1 MTEASTSPAES
12 AAPPPDPGSGSG
24 RLRWLWRLLSLSL
37 LLLLVLAGA
46 LFYGVRSESGA
57 RALWQLSTW
66 AMHGNL
72 SGQLAGGTLADG
84 LQLRNLVYR
93 DATQQYKIDRID
105 ASWRLSF
112 SPLKLQV
119 AYLHVGDV
127 DARLEPTPPTPTV
140 MPASLRLPLQLQ
152 LNDISLN
159 KLSLHQG
166 LSTTELGHLQLHG
179 ESDGVQ
185 HNLALERLDTPYGKA
200 SAKLSLNGVQ
210 PFALS
215 GGAELSGEYEKEK
228 YQLDAALSGSL
239 AKLGIDLNARGDKLS
254 GSAKIAATPFAPIPF
269 QALELNAA
277 HINPKLFSNGAP
289 QADLS
294 LQATL
299 KPVMPPAGAATATA
313 ASVDLSTLAVSGP
326 VRIVNTMAGALDQDR
341 LPLISA
347 SAELRLDTQTQQLSQ
362 LQLKLVKD
370 ASISGQGEY
379 HSDGKNKHNGEFN
392 FDVTG
397 LDLQGLHG
405 KLKPSQL
412 RGPVSVKLTP
422 DNQKIS
428 LNLADATYKAKLE
441 AVIDAKQIV
450 LKTAQLAAGAARVD
464 ASGSLGLDA
473 GMAYAM
479 KGSLRDFN
487 PFLWINSSAP
497 AKTAAHAG
505 KPSAGAAKSSAQAVA
520 ANINMDI
527 DASGNLTP
535 ELKLKLKFAIHDS
548 VYDKLPMSGNGL
560 LNLAGTRLLPSDLAL
575 SVAGNDVLA
584 KGSFGGAGD
593 RLNLKVDAPA
603 LQRLGFGISGA
614 LHLDGQLSGSMQK
627 PNVQATYHAEKL
639 AFGEHRVDSLS
650 GQADVQADLNANLNS
665 NSNRLAL
672 TVDGR
677 GIHSADMALDKLNLN
692 LAGTYAAHTLKLES
706 SGALRG
712 KPVHLTLAAQGK
724 LSESKAGYGWQGQ
737 LTELQN
743 QGTPRI
749 GLATPLSITA
759 EAGRVL
765 LGATRLNVADAQ
777 IDLKSFSFDHGKL
790 QSAGAINALNVAT
803 ILSLAHE
810 FGTPELPLKTDL
822 VLDSS
827 WDFVLADST
836 SGFVQITRRSGD
848 LRVNPGRGDVS
859 LGLSELKLRADLQ
872 SSHITLDS
880 QLAASRIGTL
890 AAQVQ
895 LALQKTDGVWGV
907 SDSSALSGQAT
918 LRVPQLKSIGALIG
932 PQVALDGSIGMDLN
946 LSGDL
951 GKPKLSGKVNGDQLA
966 VTLFDQGIKLKD
978 GTARLN
984 LADNVVDLQQ
994 LEFHGGD
1001 GNVRATGR
1009 LQLGHDNPDLTAS
1022 VIADHLQ
1029 LFASPDRQLMLSGQA
1044 KIANVKDQLHVDG
1057 KFKIDKALFDL
1068 PKNSAPTLGDDVII
1082 VRKDVKTA
1090 RATPLTEQEKLAKT
1104 AQKPAG
1110 AATPVMNVEVDF
1122 GDDFRFRGSGADLL
1136 LRGAMQVR
1144 SEPYQPLRATGTI
1157 RVASGTYEVF
1167 GRKLAIERGLINFQ
1181 GPIDNPNINILA
1193 MKRNQEVEA
1202 GAEITGN
1209 PSNLRVKL
1217 VSEPNVA
1224 DEEKLSWL
1232 MFGHGSDSAALGQRQ
1247 AAGQALALLG
1257 NYGGKK
1263 IAQGIGFDEFSI
1275 GSSDSGIENE
1285 QVVNLGKA
1293 ITEKINL
1300 GYEQSLTSAASILKL
1315 TWQFSRRWSMV
1326 MRGGTINGLEVLYN
1340 LRFD

>member
-1 MTEASTSPAES
+1 MTEATTSPAEPA
-12 AAPPPDPGSGSG
+12 AAPPNPGAAPG
-24 RLRWLWRLLSLSL
+24 RLRWLWRLLAAFP
-37 LLLLVLAGA
+37 LVLILLAGG
-46 LFYGVRSESGA
+46 LFYGLRTESGA

-66 AMHGNL
+66 ALHGNL

-84 LQLRNLVYR
+84 LRLRDLVYR

-105 ASWRLSF
+105 AKWQLSF

-140 MPASLRLPLQLQ
+140 MPASLKLPLQLL

-166 LSTTELGHLQLHG
+166 LSTTELSHLQLHG

-185 HNLALERLDTPYGKA
+185 HNLVVERLVTPYGKA
-200 SAKLSLNGVQ
+200 SAKLSLNGVS

-215 GGAELSGEYEKEK
+215 GGAELGGEYEKEK
-228 YQLDAALSGSL
+228 YQLDAVLSGSL
-239 AKLGIDLNARGDKLS
+239 ASLGVELTARGDKLS
-254 GSAKIAATPFAPIPF
+254 GSAKVAATPFAAIPF
-269 QALELNAA
+269 QTLDLHVA
-277 HINPKLFSNGAP
+277 HVNPKLFSSGAP

-299 KPVMPPAGAATATA
+299 KPVAPPATAAG

-326 VRIVNTMAGALDQDR
+326 VRIVNAMAGALDQDR
-341 LPLISA
+341 LPLTSA
-347 SAELRLDTQTQQLSQ
+347 SAELRLDTQTQRLSQ

-379 HSDGKNKHNGEFN
+379 HSDGKNKHSGEFN
-392 FDVTG
+392 FNVAG
-397 LDLQGLHG
+397 LDLQALHG
-405 KLKPSQL
+405 KLKPTQL
-412 RGPVSVKLTP
+412 RGPLNLKLTP
-422 DNQKIS
+422 DNQQIS
-428 LNLADATYKAKLE
+428 LDLADAAYKAKLE
-441 AVIDAKQIV
+441 AVIDAKQV
-450 LKTAQLAAGAARVD
+450 LLKTAQLAAGAARLD
-464 ASGSLGLDA
+464 ASGSLGLDD
-473 GMAYAM
+473 GMAYAL
-479 KGSLRDFN
+479 KGTLRDFN

-497 AKTAAHAG
+497 VKATAHAG
-505 KPSAGAAKSSAQAVA
+505 KRPAPVPAPAARAVA

-527 DASGNLTP
+527 DAAGNLTP
-535 ELKLKLKFAIHDS
+535 ELKLKLKFAVRDS
-548 VYDKLPMSGNGL
+548 SYDQLPMSGSGL
-560 LNLAGTRLLPSDLAL
+560 LNLAGMRLLPSELAL
-575 SVAGNDVLA
+575 SVAGNEVHA
-584 KGSFGGAGD
+584 KGSFGAAGD
-593 RLNLKVDAPA
+593 RLNLKVDAPE
-603 LQRLGFGISGA
+603 LQRLGFGIAGA
-614 LHLDGQLSGSMQK
+614 VHLDGQLSGTMQK

-639 AFGEHRVDSLS
+639 AFGEHSLDSLS
-650 GQADVQADLNANLNS
+650 GQADVQADLNAGLNS
-665 NSNRLAL
+665 SSNRLAL
-672 TVDGR
+672 SIDGR
-677 GIHSADMALDKLNLN
+677 GLHSADVALDKLNLN

-706 SGALRG
+706 SGTLHG
-712 KPVHLTLAAQGK
+712 KPLHLTMAAQGK

-737 LTELQN
+737 ISELQN
-743 QGTPRI
+743 QGVPRI
-749 GLATPLSITA
+749 SMASPLSVTA

-777 IDLKSFSFDHGKL
+777 IDLKNFSFDHGKL

-810 FGTPELPLKTDL
+810 FGAAELPVKTDL

-827 WDFVLADST
+827 WDFTLADSM
-836 SGFVQITRRSGD
+836 SGFLQIARRSGD

-872 SSHITLDS
+872 ASHIKLDT
-880 QLAASRIGTL
+880 QVAAARIGTL

-895 LALQKTDGVWGV
+895 LALQKTDGVWGF
-907 SDSSALSGQAT
+907 SDSSALSGQAV

-946 LSGDL
+946 LGGEL

-978 GTARLN
+978 GTARLS

-1022 VIADHLQ
+1022 VIADRLQ

-1044 KIANVKDQLHVDG
+1044 KIANVKEQLHVDG

-1068 PKNSAPTLGDDVII
+1068 PKSSAPKLGDDVVI

-1157 RVASGTYEVF
+1157 RVANGTYEVF

-1193 MKRNQEVEA
+1193 MKRNQEIEA

-1217 VSEPNVA
+1217 VSEPNVS

-1232 MFGHGSDSAALGQRQ
+1232 MFGHGSDSSALGQRQ

-1275 GSSDSGIENE
+1275 GSSDSGIDNE

-1326 MRGGTINGLEVLYN
+1326 MRGGTINGLEVTYN

>member
-1 MTEASTSPAES
+1 MTEATTNSTDTA
-12 AAPPPDPGSGSG
+12 AAPSNPDGAGGG
-24 RLRWLWRLLSLSL
+24 RLRWLWRLLAAFP
-37 LLLLVLAGA
+37 LVLVLLAGA
-46 LFYGVRSESGA
+46 LFYGLRTESGA
-57 RALWQLSTW
+57 HALWQLGTW
-66 AMHGNL
+66 ALHGNL

-84 LQLRNLVYR
+84 LRLRNLVYR

-105 ASWRLSF
+105 AKWQLSF

-119 AYLHVGDV
+119 AYLHVGTV

-140 MPASLRLPLQLQ
+140 MPASLKLPLQLL
-152 LNDISLN
+152 LNDISLD

-166 LSTTELGHLQLHG
+166 LSTTELSHLQLHG

-185 HNLALERLDTPYGKA
+185 HKLLLERLDTPYGKA
-200 SAKLSLNGVQ
+200 SAKLSLNGVS

-215 GGAELSGEYEKEK
+215 GGAELGGEYEKEK

-239 AKLGIDLNARGDKLS
+239 AALGVDLVARGDKLS
-254 GSAKIAATPFAPIPF
+254 GTAKVAATPFATIPF
-269 QALELNAA
+269 QTLELNLA
-277 HINPKLFSNGAP
+277 HVNPKLFSNGAP

-299 KPVMPPAGAATATA
+299 KPVAPPAAAVAS
-313 ASVDLSTLAVSGP
+313 ASVDLSALAVSGP
-326 VRIVNTMAGALDQDR
+326 VRIVNSMPGGLDQDR

-347 SAELRLDTQTQQLSQ
+347 GAELRLDSQTQQLSQ
-362 LQLKLVKD
+362 LQLKLAKD
-370 ASISGQGEY
+370 ASISGEGQY
-379 HSDGKNKHNGEFN
+379 HSDGKNKNNGEFKLN
-392 FDVTG
+392 VAG
-397 LDLQGLHG
+397 LDLQALHG
-405 KLKPSQL
+405 KLKPTQL
-412 RGPVSVKLTP
+412 RGPLNIKLTP
-422 DNQKIS
+422 DNQQIN
-428 LNLADATYKAKLE
+428 LDLADATYKAKLE
-441 AVIDAKQIV
+441 AVIDAKQIL
-450 LKTAQLAAGAARVD
+450 LKTAQLAAGAARID
-464 ASGSLGLDA
+464 ASGSLGLDG
-473 GMAYAM
+473 GMAYAV
-479 KGSLRDFN
+479 KGTLRDFN
-487 PFLWINSSAP
+487 PFLWINSGAP

-505 KPSAGAAKSSAQAVA
+505 KRPASAPAAHAVA

-527 DASGNLTP
+527 DAAGNLTP
-535 ELKLKLKFAIHDS
+535 ELKLKLKFAVHDS
-548 VYDKLPMSGNGL
+548 SYDQLPMSGNGL
-560 LNLAGTRLLPSDLAL
+560 LNLAGTRLLPSELAL
-575 SVAGNDVLA
+575 SVAGNEVQA
-584 KGSFGGAGD
+584 KGSFGAAGD
-593 RLNLKVDAPA
+593 RLNLKVDAPE
-603 LQRLGFGISGA
+603 LQRLGFGIAGA
-614 LHLDGQLSGSMQK
+614 VHVDGQLSGSMQK
-627 PNVQATYHAEKL
+627 PNVQATYRAEKL

-665 NSNRLAL
+665 SSNRLAM
-672 TVDGR
+672 TIEGR
-677 GIHSADMALDKLNLN
+677 GLHSADVALEKLNLN
-692 LAGTYAAHTLKLES
+692 LSGTYAAHTLKLES
-706 SGALRG
+706 NGTLRG
-712 KPVHLTLAAQGK
+712 KPLHLTLAAQGK

-737 LTELQN
+737 LSGLQN

-749 GLATPLSITA
+749 SLASPLAITA
-759 EAGRVL
+759 EAGKVQ

-777 IDLKSFSFDHGKL
+777 IDLKNFSFDHGKL

-803 ILSLAHE
+803 ILSLAQE
-810 FGTPELPLKTDL
+810 FGAPEVPVKTDL

-827 WDFVLADST
+827 WDFTLADSL
-836 SGFVQITRRSGD
+836 SGFLQIVRRGGD

-872 SSHITLDS
+872 ASQIKLDT
-880 QLAASRIGTL
+880 QVASARIGTL
-890 AAQVQ
+890 AAQMQ
-895 LALQKTDGVWGV
+895 LALQKTDGVWGF
-907 SDSSALSGQAT
+907 SDSSSLSGQAT

-932 PQVALDGSIGMDLN
+932 PQVALEGSIGMDLA
-946 LSGDL
+946 LSGEL

-984 LADNVVDLQQ
+984 LANNVIDLQQ

-1022 VIADHLQ
+1022 VIADRLQ

-1044 KIANVKDQLHVDG
+1044 KIANVKEQLHVDG
-1057 KFKIDKALFDL
+1057 KFKIDQALFDL
-1068 PKNSAPTLGDDVII
+1068 PKSSAPTLGDDVVI

-1090 RATPLTEQEKLAKT
+1090 RAAPLTEQEKLAKT

-1122 GDDFRFRGSGADLL
+1122 GDDFRFRGSGADLR

-1157 RVASGTYEVF
+1157 RVADGTYEVF

-1217 VSEPNVA
+1217 VSEPNVS

-1275 GSSDSGIENE
+1275 GSSDSGIDNE

-1326 MRGGTINGLEVLYN
+1326 MRGGTINGLEVTYN

>member
-1 MTEASTSPAES
+1 MTEAIANSAEP
-12 AAPPPDPGSGSG
+12 AAPPPNPGAASG
-24 RLRWLWRLLSLSL
+24 RLSWLWRTLAAVL
-37 LLLLVLAGA
+37 LLLILLSAA
-46 LFYGVRSESGA
+46 LFFGVRTESGA
-57 RALWQLSTW
+57 RALWQVSTW
-66 AMHGNL
+66 ALHGNL
-72 SGQLAGGTLADG
+72 SGQLVGGTLADG

-93 DATQQYKIDRID
+93 DATQQYKIDRVD
-105 ASWRLSF
+105 AKWRLSF

-119 AYLHVGDV
+119 AYLHVGAV
-127 DARLEPTPPTPTV
+127 DARLQPTPPTPTV
-140 MPASLRLPLQLQ
+140 MPASLKLPLQLA
-152 LNDISLN
+152 LDDISLN

-166 LSTTELGHLQLHG
+166 LSTTELSHLQLHG

-185 HNLALERLDTPYGKA
+185 HNLVLERLDTPYGKA

-210 PFALS
+210 PFALT
-215 GGAELSGEYEKEK
+215 GGAELGGEFQHGDEKEK
-228 YQLDAALSGSL
+228 YQLDAVLSGSL
-239 AKLGIDLNARGDKLS
+239 AALGVDLNARGDKLS
-254 GSAKIAATPFAPIPF
+254 GTAKIAATPFAPIPF
-269 QALELNAA
+269 QQVELNIA
-277 HINPKLFSNGAP
+277 HINPKLFSSGAP

-294 LQATL
+294 LQAAL
-299 KPVMPPAGAATATA
+299 KPVAPPGSTAATN
-313 ASVDLSTLAVSGP
+313 VDLSALAVSGP
-326 VRIVNTMAGALDQDR
+326 IRIVNTMAGALDQDR

-347 SAELRLDTQTQQLSQ
+347 SAELRLDTRTQQLSQ

-370 ASISGQGEY
+370 ASITGQGEY
-379 HSDGKNKHNGEFN
+379 HSDGKNKNNGEFAFN
-392 FDVTG
+392 VAG
-397 LDLQGLHG
+397 LDLQALHG
-405 KLKPSQL
+405 KLKPTQL
-412 RGPVSVKLTP
+412 RGPVSAKLTP
-422 DNQKIS
+422 DNQQIS
-428 LNLADATYKAKLE
+428 VNLADATYKAKLE

-450 LKTAQLAAGAARVD
+450 LKTAQLAAGTARID

-473 GMAYAM
+473 GMAYAV
-479 KGSLRDFN
+479 KGTLRDFN

-497 AKTAAHAG
+497 AKTVARAG
-505 KPSAGAAKSSAQAVA
+505 KQPATAKSPAKAVT

-527 DASGNLTP
+527 DAAGNLTP
-535 ELKLKLKFAIHDS
+535 ELKLKLKFAILDS
-548 VYDKLPMSGNGL
+548 SYDQLPMSGNGVL
-560 LNLAGTRLLPSDLAL
+560 SLAGTRLLPSDLAL
-575 SVAGNDVLA
+575 SVAGNQVQA
-584 KGSFGGAGD
+584 KGSFGAIGD
-593 RLNLKVDAPA
+593 RLNLKVDAPE

-614 LHLDGQLSGSMQK
+614 LHLDGQLGGTMQK
-627 PNVQATYHAEKL
+627 PSIQASYRAEKL
-639 AFGEHRVDSLS
+639 AFGEYRVDSLS
-650 GQADVQADLNANLNS
+650 GQADVQADLNAKLDS
-665 NSNRLAL
+665 NSNHLAV
-672 TVDGR
+672 TIDGR
-677 GIHSADMALDKLNLN
+677 GLHSADMALDKLNLN
-692 LAGTYAAHTLKLES
+692 LSGSYGAHTLKLES
-706 SGALRG
+706 SGELRG
-712 KPVHLTLAAQGK
+712 KPLHVTMAAQGK

-737 LTELQN
+737 VSELQN

-749 GLATPLSITA
+749 NLVAPLSITA

-777 IDLKSFSFDHGKL
+777 IDLKNFSFDHGKI

-810 FGTPELPLKTDL
+810 FGGPELPLKTDL

-827 WDFVLADST
+827 WYFSLADNM
-836 SGFVQITRRSGD
+836 SGFLQITRRSGD

-872 SSHITLDS
+872 ANHIKLDS

-895 LALQKTDGVWGV
+895 LALQKTDGAWSI

-918 LRVPQLKSIGALIG
+918 LRVPQLKPIGALIG

-946 LSGDL
+946 LGGEL
-951 GKPKLSGKVNGDQLA
+951 GKPKLSGMVNGDKLA
-966 VTLFDQGIKLKD
+966 VTLFDQGIQLKD
-978 GTARLN
+978 GTARLK

-1001 GNVRATGR
+1001 GTVRATGR

-1022 VIADHLQ
+1022 VIADRLQ

-1044 KIANVKDQLHVDG
+1044 KIANVKEQLHVDG
-1057 KFKIDKALFDL
+1057 KFKIDQALFDL
-1068 PKNSAPTLGDDVII
+1068 PKSSAPTLGDDVVI
-1082 VRKDVKTA
+1082 VRKDVKA
-1090 RATPLTEQEKLAKT
+1090 RATPLTEQERLAKT

-1110 AATPVMNVEVDF
+1110 GATPVMNIEVDF

-1144 SEPYQPLRATGTI
+1144 SEPYQALRATGTI

-1181 GPIDNPNINILA
+1181 GAIDNPNINILA

>member
-1 MTEASTSPAES
+1 MTEATTSPAEPV
-12 AAPPPDPGSGSG
+12 APPPKPGAAAG
-24 RLRWLWRLLSLSL
+24 RLRWLWRLLAALPLAL
-37 LLLLVLAGA
+37 LLLAAA
-46 LFYGVRSESGA
+46 LFYGLRTESGA
-57 RALWQLSTW
+57 RTLWQLSTW
-66 AMHGNL
+66 GLHGNL

-84 LQLRNLVYR
+84 LRLRNLVYR
-93 DATQQYKIDRID
+93 DATQQYKIDHID
-105 ASWRLSF
+105 AKWRLSF

-140 MPASLRLPLQLQ
+140 MPASLKLPLQLL

-166 LSTTELGHLQLHG
+166 LSTTELSHLQLHG
-179 ESDGVQ
+179 ESDGVK
-185 HNLALERLDTPYGKA
+185 HNLVLEQLATPYGKA
-200 SAKLSLNGVQ
+200 SAKLSLNGVS

-215 GGAELSGEYEKEK
+215 GGAELGGEYEKEK
-228 YQLDAALSGSL
+228 YQLDAVLSGSL
-239 AKLGIDLNARGDKLS
+239 AALGVDLTARGDKLS
-254 GSAKIAATPFAPIPF
+254 GSAKVAATPFAAIPF
-269 QALELNAA
+269 KTLDLQVA
-277 HINPKLFSNGAP
+277 HVNPKLFSKGAP
-289 QADLS
+289 QADLN
-294 LQATL
+294 LQASL
-299 KPVMPPAGAATATA
+299 KPVAPPATAAG

-326 VRIVNTMAGALDQDR
+326 VRIVNAMAGALDQDR

-379 HSDGKNKHNGEFN
+379 HSDGKNKHSGEFSFN
-392 FDVTG
+392 VAG
-397 LDLQGLHG
+397 LDLQALHG
-405 KLKPSQL
+405 KLKPTQL
-412 RGPVSVKLTP
+412 RGPLNLKLTP
-422 DNQKIS
+422 DNQQIS

-441 AVIDAKQIV
+441 AVVDAKQV
-450 LKTAQLAAGAARVD
+450 LLKSAQLAAGAARLD
-464 ASGSLGLDA
+464 ASGSLGLDG
-473 GMAYAM
+473 GMAYTV

-487 PFLWINSSAP
+487 PFLWINSGAP
-497 AKTAAHAG
+497 AKAVAHAG
-505 KPSAGAAKSSAQAVA
+505 KRPVSAPAARAVA

-527 DASGNLTP
+527 DAAGNLTP
-535 ELKLKLKFAIHDS
+535 ELKLKLKFAVRDS
-548 VYDKLPMSGNGL
+548 SYDQLPMSGNGL
-560 LNLAGTRLLPSDLAL
+560 LNLEGTRLLPSELAL
-575 SVAGNDVLA
+575 SVAGNEVHA
-584 KGSFGGAGD
+584 KGSFGAAGD
-593 RLNLKVDAPA
+593 RLNLKVDAPE
-603 LQRLGFGISGA
+603 LQRLGFGITGA
-614 LHLDGQLSGSMQK
+614 VHLDGQLSGSMQK

-639 AFGEHRVDSLS
+639 AFGEHRLDSLS
-650 GQADVQADLNANLNS
+650 GQADVQADLNASLNS
-665 NSNRLAL
+665 SSNRLAL
-672 TVDGR
+672 SIDGR
-677 GIHSADMALDKLNLN
+677 GLHSADVALDKLNLN

-706 SGALRG
+706 NGTLHG
-712 KPVHLTLAAQGK
+712 KPLHLTMAAQGK
-724 LSESKAGYGWQGQ
+724 LSESKTGYGWQGQ
-737 LTELQN
+737 ISELQN
-743 QGTPRI
+743 QGVPRI
-749 GLATPLSITA
+749 SMASPLSITA

-777 IDLKSFSFDHGKL
+777 IDLKNFSFDHGKL

-810 FGTPELPLKTDL
+810 FGAPELPVKTDL
-822 VLDSS
+822 VLDSN
-827 WDFVLADST
+827 WDFTLADSM
-836 SGFVQITRRSGD
+836 SGFLQIARRSGD

-872 SSHITLDS
+872 ASHIKLDS

-895 LALQKTDGVWGV
+895 LALQKTDGVWGF
-907 SDSSALSGQAT
+907 SDSSALSGQAA

-946 LSGDL
+946 LGGEL

-1022 VIADHLQ
+1022 VIADRLQ

-1044 KIANVKDQLHVDG
+1044 KIANVKEQLHVDG

-1068 PKNSAPTLGDDVII
+1068 PKSSAPTLGDDVVI

-1157 RVASGTYEVF
+1157 RVANGTYEVF

-1193 MKRNQEVEA
+1193 MKRNQEIEA

-1217 VSEPNVA
+1217 VSEPNVS

-1232 MFGHGSDSAALGQRQ
+1232 MFGHGSDSSALGQRQ

-1275 GSSDSGIENE
+1275 GSSDSGIDNE

-1326 MRGGTINGLEVLYN
+1326 MRGGTINGLEVTYN